1 MGSKLFQNLKSAQLF
16 LNIAGKYNTLNHRT
30 KKIISISIKIAI
42 IGLAFVFIFNKL
54 NNNRSIGDFKSL
66 IKSLSLES
74 VWMVLITLFLLMLLN
89 WFIEA
94 LKWKYLV
101 QRIEKINTWKAVESV
116 FCGLTWA
123 VFTPNRIGE
132 YGGRVFFLSPRK
144 RIMGVIAMSIGAI
157 GQMVVTNVL
166 GALALLWFVIRFMDL
181 NILLNF
187 ALAFLVAIFCSFF
200 LLFYFNIQWI
210 DGLLSRISFIKR
222 FRRFFS
228 IFARYD
234 RSDLLR
240 ILIYCMSRFLVFTT
254 QYYLI
259 IHLLIPDMQV
269 FDMAMMLFILFF
281 IQSALPSLDLLDIG
295 VRASTASYFF
305 AFITT
310 QEIAIMATIT
320 CIWLVN
326 LIIPAILG
334 SVFVL
339 KLNFFG
345 NPRN

>member
-1 MGSKLFQNLKSAQLF
+1 M
-16 LNIAGKYNTLNHRT
+16 
-30 KKIISISIKIAI
+30 IKIAI
-42 IGLAFVFIFNKL
+42 LALAFGYIIQIL
-54 NNNRSIGDFKSL
+54 SNNSNINDFKVLTS
-66 IKSLSLES
+66 SLSRAK
-74 VWMVLITLFLLMLLN
+74 VWAVVTALFLLMLLN
-89 WFIEA
+89 WFLEA
-94 LKWKYLV
+94 LKWKYLL
-101 QRIEKINTWKAVESV
+101 QRVEKISTWRAVESV

-144 RIMGVIAMSIGAI
+144 RVIGVISMSVGAI

-166 GALALLWFVIRFMDL
+166 GALALLWFVGRFMEL
-181 NILLNF
+181 NLLLNF
-187 ALAFLVAIFCSFF
+187 ALTFLVAVFCSFF

-210 DGLLSRISFIKR
+210 DGLLSKVKFIKP
-222 FRRFFS
+222 FRRFFG
-228 IFARYD
+228 ILAKYKKA
-234 RSDLLR
+234 DLLR
-240 ILIYCMSRFLVFTT
+240 VSFYCLARFMVFTT

-259 IHLLIPDMQV
+259 IHLLVPEIPIFSML
-269 FDMAMMLFILFF
+269 MILFIFFF

-295 VRASTASYFF
+295 VRALTAGYFF
-305 AFITT
+305 SFLTN
-310 QEIAIMATIT
+310 QELAIMVATA

-345 NPRN
+345 NSRN

>member
-1 MGSKLFQNLKSAQLF
+1 M
-16 LNIAGKYNTLNHRT
+16 
-30 KKIISISIKIAI
+30 
-42 IGLAFVFIFNKL
+42 AFAFIFHKL
-54 NNNRSIGDFKSL
+54 NNNRSISDFKLL
-66 IKSLSLES
+66 ISALSPES
-74 VWMVLITLFLLMLLN
+74 VWIVLITLFLLMFLN
-89 WFIEA
+89 WFLEA

-101 QRIEKINTWKAVESV
+101 QGVEKINIWKAIESV

-144 RIMGVIAMSIGAI
+144 RIMGVVAMSVGAI
-157 GQMVVTNVL
+157 GQMVVTNIF

-181 NILLNF
+181 NILIIF
-187 ALAFLVAIFCSFF
+187 ALTFLIGIFCTFF

-210 DGLLSRISFIKR
+210 DGLLSRINYIKR

-228 IFARYD
+228 IFARYK
-234 RSDLLR
+234 RLDLLR
-240 ILIYCMSRFLVFTT
+240 VLVYCLSRFLVFTT

-259 IHLLIPDMQV
+259 IHLLIPDIEV
-269 FDMAMMLFILFF
+269 FKMIMMLFILFF

-295 VRASTASYFF
+295 VRASTASYLF

-310 QEIAIMATIT
+310 HEIAIMAAIA
-320 CIWLVN
+320 CIWLIN

-334 SVFVL
+334 SIFVL

-345 NPRN
+345 NSRN

>member
-1 MGSKLFQNLKSAQLF
+1 MNREA
-16 LNIAGKYNTLNHRT
+16 
-30 KKIISISIKIAI
+30 KKILSIIFKIAI
-42 IGLAFVFIFNKL
+42 LVLAFGYIFQIL
-54 NNNRSIGDFKSL
+54 SNNHSISDFKRLTS
-66 IKSLSLES
+66 SLSRSS
-74 VWMVLITLFLLMLLN
+74 VWTVVASLFMLMLLN
-89 WFIEA
+89 WFLEA
-94 LKWKYLV
+94 LKWKYLL
-101 QRIEKINTWKAVESV
+101 QRVEKISTWKAIESV

-144 RIMGVIAMSIGAI
+144 RIIGVVSMSVGAI

-166 GALALLWFVIRFMDL
+166 GALALLWFVTTFMEL
-181 NILLNF
+181 NLIVNF
-187 ALAFLVAIFCSFF
+187 ALTFLVAIFCSFF

-210 DGLLSRISFIKR
+210 DGLLSRIKFIKP

-228 IFARYD
+228 ILAKYKNE
-234 RSDLLR
+234 DLIRVLT
-240 ILIYCMSRFLVFTT
+240 YCLSRFMVFTT
-254 QYYLI
+254 QYCLI
-259 IHLLIPDMQV
+259 INLLIPEIPFFSMV
-269 FDMAMMLFILFF
+269 MILFILFF

-295 VRASTASYFF
+295 VRALTATYFF
-305 AFITT
+305 SFVTD
-310 QEIAIMATIT
+310 QEVAIMAATAG
-320 CIWLVN
+320 IWLVN

>member
-1 MGSKLFQNLKSAQLF
+1 MNRQA
-16 LNIAGKYNTLNHRT
+16 
-30 KKIISISIKIAI
+30 KKITSIIIKIAI
-42 IGLAFVFIFNKL
+42 LVLAFGFIFQKL
-54 NNNRSIGDFKSL
+54 SNNHNIRDFRALTNSL
-66 IKSLSLES
+66 PSSS
-74 VWMVLITLFLLMLLN
+74 VWMMIITLFLLMLLN
-89 WFIEA
+89 WFLEA

-101 QRIEKINTWKAVESV
+101 RGVEKISTWRAVESV

-144 RIMGVIAMSIGAI
+144 RIIGVISMSVGAI

-166 GALALLWFVIRFMDL
+166 GSLALLWFVSSFINL
-181 NILLNF
+181 NILVNF
-187 ALAFLVAIFCSFF
+187 ALTFLVAIFCSFF

-210 DGLLSRISFIKR
+210 DGLLSKVKFIKP

-228 IFARYD
+228 ILAKYKKA
-234 RSDLLR
+234 DLLR
-240 ILIYCMSRFLVFTT
+240 VLIYCISRFSVFTT
-254 QYYLI
+254 QYCLV
-259 IHLLIPDMQV
+259 IHLLIPEIPV
-269 FDMAMMLFILFF
+269 FSMVMIMFIIFF

-295 VRASTASYFF
+295 VRALTATYFF
-305 AFITT
+305 GFVTN
-310 QEIAIMATIT
+310 QEVAIMAATA